1 MQRIDS
7 SGIRRVFDLA
17 ASLKNPI
24 NLSIGQPDYAMPEPI
39 REAIEKA
46 LRDGKTAYTPT
57 QGILPL
63 RERMARK
70 YATVNGFEAHPDD
83 IIISSGIAALLEL
96 LFLVSIDSG
105 DEVLLTD
112 PAFLIYRSLLSFLG
126 ARVHTI
132 REDFAPDEALAF
144 SGQNLKLIVF
154 STPSNP
160 TGRIMEKK
168 QIKAFADL
176 AERTGALLVSDEIY
190 ELFDYEKKFL
200 SPASLYPRTI
210 TLSGFSK
217 TYSMTGLRLAAATG
231 PRDVLKAMTTLQQY
245 SIVCAPSAVQ
255 YGGIAALELDMSSYV
270 ARYKEN
276 RNRLA
281 GCLASLSFPSPDGA
295 FYLFPR
301 IGGNDL
307 EFVERAIKEEELLLV
322 PGNIFTDATDS
333 IRISYAVSTETLDR
347 GLAALTRMLNLA

>member
-1 MQRIDS
+1 MQHIDS

-39 REAIEKA
+39 RLAIEKA

-63 RERMARK
+63 RERLSRK
-70 YATVNGFEAHPDD
+70 YATVNGFTAHPDD
-83 IIISSGIAALLEL
+83 IVISSGIAALLEL
-96 LFLVSIDSG
+96 LFLVTIDPG

-132 REDFAPDEALAF
+132 AEDFALDDTLAF

-160 TGRIMEKK
+160 TGRILEEK
-168 QIKAFADL
+168 QILALGSLAD
-176 AERTGALLVSDEIY
+176 RTGALLVSDEIY
-190 ELFDYEKKFL
+190 ELFDYEKKFQ
-200 SPASLYPRTI
+200 SPGALYPRTI

-231 PRDVLKAMTTLQQY
+231 PREVMKAITTLQQY

-255 YGGIAALELDMSSYV
+255 YGGIAALDLDMSSFV
-270 ARYKEN
+270 ERYKEN
-276 RNRLA
+276 RNRLRE
-281 GCLASLSFPSPDGA
+281 CLDGLSYPSPDGA

-301 IGGNDL
+301 IGKNDL
-307 EFVERAIKEEELLLV
+307 DFVERAIKEEELLLV
-322 PGNIFTDATDS
+322 PGNIFTDRTDS
-333 IRISYAVSTETLDR
+333 IRISYAVSTETLER
-347 GLAALTRMLNLA
+347 GMAALKRLLS